1 MIVSFELTMPNR
13 GSWNGRWTG
22 EDKKY
27 YAIKHI
33 NKKSEEGKKVVELLG
48 DKEARSFYYRW
59 EDGWGAN
66 VEMEIID
73 AGISRKRQK
82 ISAGFCGYNWM
93 IDSILKYGKIY
104 ASHEIKETA

>member
-22 EDKKY
+22 EDNKY

-33 NKKSEEGKKVVELLG
+33 TKNSVEGKKVIELLNS
-48 DKEARSFYYRW
+48 KESVSFYYRW
-59 EDGWGAN
+59 DDGWGAN

-73 AGISRKRQK
+73 ASQRRKRQK
-82 ISAGFCGYNWM
+82 VSKGFCGYNWM
-93 IDSILKYGKIY
+93 IDSIMEHGKIITRT
-104 ASHEIKETA
+104 IKQETL